1 MDTARINIKPY
12 NDYHVYSVRFT
23 EVQEGNLYL
32 FGEEFGPKVVIKTSD
47 LDDAYIEYITEYLNP
62 WDRPWEAYGI
72 YTEKVYD
79 RYCELLRSNSAYHA
93 NKFLQRYKALYDKKE
108 RIVQIDF
115 NDIDMNEW
123 LPLIEGFDYDGGGEI
138 KDISE
143 YLWVNIYD
151 KTLKE
156 WVRA

>member
-1 MDTARINIKPY
+1 
-12 NDYHVYSVRFT
+12 
-23 EVQEGNLYL
+23 
-32 FGEEFGPKVVIKTSD
+32 
-47 LDDAYIEYITEYLNP
+47 
-62 WDRPWEAYGI
+62 
-72 YTEKVYD
+72 
-79 RYCELLRSNSAYHA
+79 LLRSNSAYHA

>member
-1 MDTARINIKPY
+1 
-12 NDYHVYSVRFT
+12 VRFT

>member
-1 MDTARINIKPY
+1 MVATKIRIRFY
-12 NDYHVYSVRFT
+12 NDIESVKFT
-23 EVQEGNLYL
+23 EIEEDGTLYL

-47 LDDAYIEYITEYLNP
+47 LEDAYEEYITEYLIP
-62 WDRPWEAYGI
+62 WDRPWESYGI
-72 YTEKVYD
+72 YKETVYN

-151 KTLKE
+151 KKTKE
-156 WVRA
+156 WVMA

>member
-23 EVQEGNLYL
+23 EIQEGNLYL
-32 FGEEFGPKVVIKTSD
+32 FGEELGPKVVIKTSD
-47 LDDAYIEYITEYLNP
+47 LEDAYEEYITEYLP
-62 WDRPWEAYGI
+62 TYDRTWEAYGI
-72 YTEKVYD
+72 YSEKIYN
-79 RYCELLRSNSAYHA
+79 RYCELLKSNSYRA
-93 NKFLQRYKALYDKKE
+93 NKFLQRYKTLFDKDD
-108 RIVQIDF
+108 RIIQIDF
-115 NDIDMNEW
+115 NDICMNEP
-123 LPLIEGFDYDGGGEI
+123 LPLIEGYDYDAGGEI